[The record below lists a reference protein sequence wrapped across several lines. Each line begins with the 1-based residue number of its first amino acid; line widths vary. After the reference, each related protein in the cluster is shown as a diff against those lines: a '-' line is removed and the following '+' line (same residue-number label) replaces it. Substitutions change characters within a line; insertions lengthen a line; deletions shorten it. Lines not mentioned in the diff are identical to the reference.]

1 MKRCLIFFCI
11 LGLMLSGLVW
21 AGDAEDQK
29 KVAVLPFSVHSS
41 EDINYV
47 RDGIWDM
54 LISRLSA
61 NNGIN
66 VSTKQKVKRKTLGY
80 KNLRQERDY
89 SCRCFMVFGKKA

>member
-66 VSTKQKVKRKTLGY
+66 VSTKQKVREALDKLDKKRLQ
-80 KNLRQERDY
+80 LPM
-89 SCRCFMVFGKKA
+89 FMVLAKG